1 MVALKTAILAPTR
14 SYWTFNDF
22 REVNGITTLVV
33 LQNFSLLDKAK
44 NRCNRY

>member
-14 SYWTFNDF
+14 SYWTFDDI
-22 REVNGITTLVV
+22 REVNGIITLVV

-44 NRCNRY
+44 SRCNKY